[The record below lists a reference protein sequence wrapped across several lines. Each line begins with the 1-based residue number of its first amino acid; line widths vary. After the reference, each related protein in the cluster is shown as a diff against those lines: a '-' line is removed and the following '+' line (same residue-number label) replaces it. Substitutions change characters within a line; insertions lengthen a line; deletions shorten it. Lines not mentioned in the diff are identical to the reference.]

1 MKKKIKKIFLEI
13 GRRYGFVYLTVISIL
28 TILNFIAAAFTTNFL
43 YEPNINPLNFF
54 LMLFIPITSIGIG
67 VITII
72 KFILEAFKKKE
83 GSHIKLVIVIIM
95 ALITIIPSFIISS
108 ISSYIIKS
116 NINLFINSDIN
127 NSIYNVI
134 DMSNNEI
141 INKQNSMLSVL
152 SNVGRNYF
160 NNIYK
165 YIDFENPTNNFNNYD
180 RLNDMIKNYYNFQN
194 ITFLS
199 NSYYGQSSILFNTA
213 DFLPLDVNSRLYT
226 EEVVFI
232 NSEYKDL
239 FYVNAIIPL
248 SMANNYVIWSE
259 PMSSNYIEIRN
270 NALESF
276 RLYSS
281 ASMFLNEFSIIL
293 KLLYIFVLGISTFF
307 SIIFGIIL
315 ARLIYKP
322 ISLLLKATNSIINAD
337 FDIDMKF
344 SGIHDLRNLI
354 YRFNIMARALKYHR
368 DRENTRLRLETWREA
383 AIKVAHEIK
392 NPLMPIVMNA
402 EIIERNLKNNM
413 SDKDIEKIKNSTTI
427 IIKNANSI
435 SNLIKSFSEFSFA
448 IKISDKKES
457 INEVI
462 LEVLDSFKNIPNIK
476 FKVSLTK
483 HDYYLNM
490 DRDKLIM
497 SFRNLIKNSI
507 EAMENNSIESII
519 YLSSYHEIIDYKEFF
534 TVSIT
539 DTGIGIENNNIKRI
553 FEPYFTS
560 KSKGTGIG
568 LATTEKIIMEHKG
581 YISVESIIGEGSTF
595 FIRFEI

>member
-1 MKKKIKKIFLEI
+1 MENNLFLKIKN
-13 GRRYGFVYLTVISIL
+13 RYGLIYLSVISIFI
-28 TILNFIAAAFTTNFL
+28 ILDIIASAFITNFL
-43 YEPNINPLNFF
+43 YEPNTNPLNLF
-54 LMLFIPITSIGIG
+54 LILFIPSTSIFVGI
-67 VITII
+67 ITII

-95 ALITIIPSFIISS
+95 ALITILPSFIISY

-165 YIDFENPTNNFNNYD
+165 YIDFENPTNNFNNYN

-354 YRFNIMARALKYHR
+354 YKFNIMARALKYHR

-507 EAMENNSIESII
+507 EAMENNNIESII

>member
-1 MKKKIKKIFLEI
+1 MENNLFLKIKN
-13 GRRYGFVYLTVISIL
+13 RYGLIYLSLISIFI
-28 TILNFIAAAFTTNFL
+28 ILDIIASAFITNFL
-43 YEPNINPLNFF
+43 YEPNTNPLNLF
-54 LMLFIPITSIGIG
+54 LILFIPSTSIFVGI
-67 VITII
+67 ITII

-95 ALITIIPSFIISS
+95 ALITILPSFIISY

-141 INKQNSMLSVL
+141 VNKQNSMLSVL

-248 SMANNYVIWSE
+248 STANNYVIWSE

-427 IIKNANSI
+427 IIKNTNSI

-483 HDYYLNM
+483 HDYSLNM

-507 EAMENNSIESII
+507 EAMENNNIESII

>member
-1 MKKKIKKIFLEI
+1 MENNLFLKIKN
-13 GRRYGFVYLTVISIL
+13 RYGLIYLSVISIFI
-28 TILNFIAAAFTTNFL
+28 ILDIIASAFITNFL
-43 YEPNINPLNFF
+43 YEPNTNPLNLF
-54 LMLFIPITSIGIG
+54 LILFIPSTSIFVGI
-67 VITII
+67 ITII

-95 ALITIIPSFIISS
+95 ALITILPSFIISY

-165 YIDFENPTNNFNNYD
+165 YIDFVNPTNNFNNYD

-483 HDYYLNM
+483 HDYYFNM

-507 EAMENNSIESII
+507 EAMENNNIESII

>member
-1 MKKKIKKIFLEI
+1 MENNLFLKIKN
-13 GRRYGFVYLTVISIL
+13 RYGLIYLSVISIFI
-28 TILNFIAAAFTTNFL
+28 ILDIIASAFITNFL
-43 YEPNINPLNFF
+43 YEPNTNPLNLF
-54 LMLFIPITSIGIG
+54 LILFIPSTSIFVGI
-67 VITII
+67 ITII

-95 ALITIIPSFIISS
+95 ALITILPSFIISY

-165 YIDFENPTNNFNNYD
+165 YIDFVNPTNNFNNYN

-226 EEVVFI
+226 DEVIFI

-483 HDYYLNM
+483 HDYSLNM

-507 EAMENNSIESII
+507 EAMENNNIESII

>member
-1 MKKKIKKIFLEI
+1 MENNLFLKIKN
-13 GRRYGFVYLTVISIL
+13 RYGLIYLSVISIFI
-28 TILNFIAAAFTTNFL
+28 ILDIIASAFITNFL
-43 YEPNINPLNFF
+43 YEPNTNPLNLF
-54 LMLFIPITSIGIG
+54 LILFIPSTSIFVGI
-67 VITII
+67 ITII

-95 ALITIIPSFIISS
+95 ALITILPSFIISY

-141 INKQNSMLSVL
+141 VNKQNSMLSVL

-165 YIDFENPTNNFNNYD
+165 YIDFVNPTNNFNNYN

-248 SMANNYVIWSE
+248 SIANNYVIWSE

-507 EAMENNSIESII
+507 EAMENNNIESII

>member
-1 MKKKIKKIFLEI
+1 MENNLFLKIKN
-13 GRRYGFVYLTVISIL
+13 RYGLIYLSVISIFI
-28 TILNFIAAAFTTNFL
+28 ILDIIASAFITNFL
-43 YEPNINPLNFF
+43 YEPNTNPLNLF
-54 LMLFIPITSIGIG
+54 LILFIPSTSIFVGI
-67 VITII
+67 ITII

-95 ALITIIPSFIISS
+95 ALITILPSFIISY

-165 YIDFENPTNNFNNYD
+165 YIDFVNPTNNFNNYD

-483 HDYYLNM
+483 HDYSLNM

-507 EAMENNSIESII
+507 EAMENNNIESII

-581 YISVESIIGEGSTF
+581 HILVESIIGEGSTF

>member
-1 MKKKIKKIFLEI
+1 MENNLFLKIKN
-13 GRRYGFVYLTVISIL
+13 RYGLIYLSVISIFI
-28 TILNFIAAAFTTNFL
+28 ILDIIASAFITNFL
-43 YEPNINPLNFF
+43 YEPNTNPLNLF
-54 LMLFIPITSIGIG
+54 LILFIPSTSIFVGI
-67 VITII
+67 ITII

-95 ALITIIPSFIISS
+95 ALITILPSFIISY

-152 SNVGRNYF
+152 SNIGNNYF

-165 YIDFENPTNNFNNYD
+165 YIDFVNPTNNFNNYD

-462 LEVLDSFKNIPNIK
+462 LEVLDSFKNIPNTK

-507 EAMENNSIESII
+507 EAMENNNIESII

>member
-1 MKKKIKKIFLEI
+1 MENNLFLKIKN
-13 GRRYGFVYLTVISIL
+13 RYGLIYLSVISIFI
-28 TILNFIAAAFTTNFL
+28 ILDIIASAFITNFL
-43 YEPNINPLNFF
+43 YEPNTNPLNLF
-54 LMLFIPITSIGIG
+54 LILFIPSTSIFVGI
-67 VITII
+67 ITII

-95 ALITIIPSFIISS
+95 ALITILPSFIISY

-165 YIDFENPTNNFNNYD
+165 YIDFENPTNNFNNYS

-248 SMANNYVIWSE
+248 SAANNYVIWSE

-281 ASMFLNEFSIIL
+281 ASMFVNEFSIIL

-507 EAMENNSIESII
+507 EAMENNNIESII

>member
-1 MKKKIKKIFLEI
+1 MKKIKNLFLEI
-13 GRRYGFVYLTVISIL
+13 KNRYGLIYLSIISVFI
-28 TILNFIAAAFTTNFL
+28 ILNFIASAFTTNFL
-43 YEPNINPLNFF
+43 YEPNINPINLF
-54 LMLFIPITSIGIG
+54 LILFIPSTSISVGI
-67 VITII
+67 ITII
-72 KFILEAFKKKE
+72 KFIIEALKKKE
-83 GSHIKLVIVIIM
+83 GSHIKLVIVVIM
-95 ALITIIPSFIISS
+95 SLISILPSFIISY

-116 NINLFINSDIN
+116 NINLFIGSDIN

-141 INKQNSMLSVL
+141 VVKQNNMLSVI
-152 SNVGRNYF
+152 SNIGANYF
-160 NNIYK
+160 NNIYRH
-165 YIDFENPTNNFNNYD
+165 IDLENPTNNSNNYIL
-180 RLNDMIKNYYNFQN
+180 LNNMIKNYHNFKN
-194 ITFLS
+194 IAFLS
-199 NSYYGQSSILFNTA
+199 NSYYGYSTVFFNLA
-213 DFLPLDVNSRLYT
+213 DFLPLDVNYRLYT
-226 EEVVFI
+226 DEVIFI
-232 NSEYKDL
+232 NSEYRNL

-248 SMANNYVIWSE
+248 SRKNNYVIWSE

-281 ASMFLNEFSIIL
+281 ASMFVNEFSIIL
-293 KLLYIFVLGISTFF
+293 KLIYIFVLGISTFF

-315 ARLIYKP
+315 SRLITRP
-322 ISLLLKATNSIINAD
+322 ISLLLNATNSITNAD

-354 YRFNIMARALKYHR
+354 YRFNIMARALKYHK

-402 EIIERNLKNNM
+402 ELIERNLKNNM
-413 SDKDIEKIKNSTTI
+413 SDRDIEKITCSTNI

-435 SNLIKSFSEFSFA
+435 STLIKSFSEFSFS
-448 IKISDKKES
+448 IKISNQKES
-457 INEVI
+457 INAVI
-462 LEVLDSFKNIPNIK
+462 LEVLDSFKNTPNIK
-476 FKVSLTK
+476 FEVSLTK
-483 HDYYLNM
+483 HDYFINM

-497 SFRNLIKNSI
+497 AFRNLIKNSI
-507 EAMENNSIESII
+507 EAMENNDTESII
-519 YLSSYHEIIDYKEFF
+519 YLSSYHDIIDGKEFF

-539 DTGIGIENNNIKRI
+539 DTGVGIETSNIKKI

-568 LATTEKIIMEHKG
+568 LATVEKIIMEHKG
-581 YISVESIIGEGSTF
+581 YILVESIIGEGSTF

>member
-1 MKKKIKKIFLEI
+1 MENNLFLKIKN
-13 GRRYGFVYLTVISIL
+13 RYGLIYLSVISIFI
-28 TILNFIAAAFTTNFL
+28 ILDIIASVFITNFL
-43 YEPNINPLNFF
+43 YEPNTNPLNLF
-54 LMLFIPITSIGIG
+54 LILFIPSTSIFVGI
-67 VITII
+67 ITII

-165 YIDFENPTNNFNNYD
+165 YIDFENPTNNFNNYN

-483 HDYYLNM
+483 HDYSLNM

-507 EAMENNSIESII
+507 EAMENNNIESII

>member
-1 MKKKIKKIFLEI
+1 MENNLFLKIKN
-13 GRRYGFVYLTVISIL
+13 RYGLIYLSVISIFI
-28 TILNFIAAAFTTNFL
+28 ILDIIASAFITNFL
-43 YEPNINPLNFF
+43 YEPNTNPLNLF
-54 LMLFIPITSIGIG
+54 LILFIPSTSIFVGI
-67 VITII
+67 ITII

-95 ALITIIPSFIISS
+95 ALITILPSFIISY

-165 YIDFENPTNNFNNYD
+165 YIDFENPTNNFNNYN

-232 NSEYKDL
+232 NSEYRDL

-507 EAMENNSIESII
+507 EAMENNNIESII

>member
-1 MKKKIKKIFLEI
+1 MENNLFLKIKN
-13 GRRYGFVYLTVISIL
+13 RYGLIYLSVISIFI
-28 TILNFIAAAFTTNFL
+28 ILDIIASAFITNFL
-43 YEPNINPLNFF
+43 YEPNTNPLNLF
-54 LMLFIPITSIGIG
+54 LILFIPSTSIFVGI
-67 VITII
+67 ITII

-95 ALITIIPSFIISS
+95 ALITIIPSFIISY

-483 HDYYLNM
+483 HDYSLNM

-507 EAMENNSIESII
+507 EAMENNNIESII

>member
-1 MKKKIKKIFLEI
+1 MENNLFLKIKN
-13 GRRYGFVYLTVISIL
+13 RYGLIYLSVISIFI
-28 TILNFIAAAFTTNFL
+28 ILDIIASAFITNFL
-43 YEPNINPLNFF
+43 YEPNTNPLNLF
-54 LMLFIPITSIGIG
+54 LILFIPSTSIFVGI
-67 VITII
+67 ITII

-95 ALITIIPSFIISS
+95 ALITILPSFIISY

-165 YIDFENPTNNFNNYD
+165 YIDFVNPTNNFNNYN

-232 NSEYKDL
+232 NSEYRDL

-483 HDYYLNM
+483 HDYSLNM

-507 EAMENNSIESII
+507 EAMENNNIESII

>member
-1 MKKKIKKIFLEI
+1 MENNLFLKIKN
-13 GRRYGFVYLTVISIL
+13 RYGLIYLSVISIFI
-28 TILNFIAAAFTTNFL
+28 ILDIIASAFITNFL
-43 YEPNINPLNFF
+43 YEPNTNPLNLF
-54 LMLFIPITSIGIG
+54 LILFIPSTSIFVGI
-67 VITII
+67 ITII

-95 ALITIIPSFIISS
+95 ALITILPSFIISY

-165 YIDFENPTNNFNNYD
+165 YIDLENPTNNFNNYN

-507 EAMENNSIESII
+507 EAMENNNIESII

>member
-1 MKKKIKKIFLEI
+1 MENNLFLKIKN
-13 GRRYGFVYLTVISIL
+13 RYGLIYLSVISIFI
-28 TILNFIAAAFTTNFL
+28 ILDIIASAFITNFL
-43 YEPNINPLNFF
+43 YEPNTNPLNLF
-54 LMLFIPITSIGIG
+54 LILFIPSTSIFVGI
-67 VITII
+67 ITII

-95 ALITIIPSFIISS
+95 ALITILPSFIISY

-160 NNIYK
+160 NNIYR
-165 YIDFENPTNNFNNYD
+165 YIDLENPTNNFNNYD
-180 RLNDMIKNYYNFQN
+180 RLNYMIKNYYNFQN

-435 SNLIKSFSEFSFA
+435 SNLIKSFSEFSFT

-483 HDYYLNM
+483 HDYSLNM

-507 EAMENNSIESII
+507 EAMENNNIESII

>member
-1 MKKKIKKIFLEI
+1 
-13 GRRYGFVYLTVISIL
+13 
-28 TILNFIAAAFTTNFL
+28 
-43 YEPNINPLNFF
+43 
-54 LMLFIPITSIGIG
+54 
-67 VITII
+67 
-72 KFILEAFKKKE
+72 
-83 GSHIKLVIVIIM
+83 
-95 ALITIIPSFIISS
+95 
-108 ISSYIIKS
+108 
-116 NINLFINSDIN
+116 
-127 NSIYNVI
+127 
-134 DMSNNEI
+134 
-141 INKQNSMLSVL
+141 
-152 SNVGRNYF
+152 
-160 NNIYK
+160 
-165 YIDFENPTNNFNNYD
+165 
-180 RLNDMIKNYYNFQN
+180 MIKNYYNFQN

-248 SMANNYVIWSE
+248 SIANNYVIWSE

-483 HDYYLNM
+483 HDYSLNM

-507 EAMENNSIESII
+507 EAMENNNIESII

>member
-1 MKKKIKKIFLEI
+1 MENNLFLKIKN
-13 GRRYGFVYLTVISIL
+13 RYGLIYLSVISIFI
-28 TILNFIAAAFTTNFL
+28 ILDITASAFITNFL
-43 YEPNINPLNFF
+43 YEPNTNPLNLF
-54 LMLFIPITSIGIG
+54 LILFIPSTSIFVGI
-67 VITII
+67 ITII

-95 ALITIIPSFIISS
+95 ALITILPSFIISY

-165 YIDFENPTNNFNNYD
+165 YIDFENPTNNFNNYN

-248 SMANNYVIWSE
+248 SIANNYVIWSE

-322 ISLLLKATNSIINAD
+322 ISLLLKATNSIINAE

-507 EAMENNSIESII
+507 EAMENNNIESII

>member
-1 MKKKIKKIFLEI
+1 MENNLFLKIKN
-13 GRRYGFVYLTVISIL
+13 RYGLIYLSVISIFI
-28 TILNFIAAAFTTNFL
+28 ILDIIASAFITNFL
-43 YEPNINPLNFF
+43 YEPNTNPLNLF
-54 LMLFIPITSIGIG
+54 LILFIPSTSIFVGI
-67 VITII
+67 ITII

-95 ALITIIPSFIISS
+95 ALITILPSFIISY
-108 ISSYIIKS
+108 ISSYIVKS

-160 NNIYK
+160 NNIYR
-165 YIDFENPTNNFNNYD
+165 YIDLENPTNNFNNYD

-232 NSEYKDL
+232 NSEYRDL

-281 ASMFLNEFSIIL
+281 ASMFVNEFSIIL

-413 SDKDIEKIKNSTTI
+413 SDKDIEKIKNYTTI

-483 HDYYLNM
+483 HDYSLNM

-507 EAMENNSIESII
+507 EAMENNNIESII

>member
-1 MKKKIKKIFLEI
+1 MKKINNIFLEI
-13 GRRYGFVYLTVISIL
+13 KNRYGLIYLSIISVFIIL
-28 TILNFIAAAFTTNFL
+28 DFIAAAFTTNFL
-43 YEPNINPLNFF
+43 YEPNINLVNLF
-54 LMLFIPITSIGIG
+54 LILFIPSTSITVG
-67 VITII
+67 VVTII
-72 KFILEAFKKKE
+72 KFIIEALKKKE
-83 GSHIKLVIVIIM
+83 GSHIKLVIVVIM
-95 ALITIIPSFIISS
+95 ALISILPSFIISY

-116 NINLFINSDIN
+116 NINLFIGSDIN

-141 INKQNSMLSVL
+141 VVKQNNMLAVI
-152 SNVGRNYF
+152 SNVGANYF
-160 NNIYK
+160 NNIYR
-165 YIDFENPTNNFNNYD
+165 YVDLENPTNNFNNYML
-180 RLNDMIKNYYNFQN
+180 LNNMIKNYHNFQN
-194 ITFLS
+194 IAFLS
-199 NSYYGQSSILFNTA
+199 NSYYGYSSVLFNLA
-213 DFLPLDVNSRLYT
+213 DFLPLDVNYRLYT
-226 EEVVFI
+226 DEVIFI
-232 NSEYKDL
+232 NSEYRNL

-248 SMANNYVIWSE
+248 STENNYVIWSE
-259 PMSSNYIEIRN
+259 PMSSNYIEVRN

-281 ASMFLNEFSIIL
+281 ASMFINEFSIIL
-293 KLLYIFVLGISTFF
+293 KLIYIFVLGISTFF

-315 ARLIYKP
+315 SRLITRP
-322 ISLLLKATNSIINAD
+322 ISLLLNATNSITNAD

-354 YRFNIMARALKYHR
+354 YRFNIMARALKYHK

-402 EIIERNLKNNM
+402 ELIERNLKNNM
-413 SDKDIEKIKNSTTI
+413 SDRDIEKIKGSTNI

-435 SNLIKSFSEFSFA
+435 STLVKSFSEFSFS

-457 INEVI
+457 INAVI
-462 LEVLDSFKNIPNIK
+462 LEVLDSFKNTPNIK
-476 FKVSLTK
+476 FEVSLTK
-483 HDYYLNM
+483 HDYFINM

-497 SFRNLIKNSI
+497 AFRNLIKNSI
-507 EAMENNSIESII
+507 EAMENNNTQSII
-519 YLSSYHEIIDYKEFF
+519 YLSSYHDIFDGKEFF

-539 DTGIGIENNNIKRI
+539 DTGVGIETSNIKKI

-568 LATTEKIIMEHKG
+568 LATVEKIIMEHKG
-581 YISVESIIGEGSTF
+581 YILVESIVGEGSTF

>member
-1 MKKKIKKIFLEI
+1 MENNLFLKIKN
-13 GRRYGFVYLTVISIL
+13 RYGLIYLSVISIFI
-28 TILNFIAAAFTTNFL
+28 ILDIIASVFITNFL
-43 YEPNINPLNFF
+43 YEPNTNPLNLF
-54 LMLFIPITSIGIG
+54 LILFIPSTSIFVGI
-67 VITII
+67 ITII

-95 ALITIIPSFIISS
+95 ALITILPSFIISY

-507 EAMENNSIESII
+507 EAMENNNIESII

>member
-1 MKKKIKKIFLEI
+1 MENNLFLKIKN
-13 GRRYGFVYLTVISIL
+13 RYGLIYLSVISIFI
-28 TILNFIAAAFTTNFL
+28 ILDIIASAFITNFL
-43 YEPNINPLNFF
+43 YEPNTNPLNLF
-54 LMLFIPITSIGIG
+54 LILFIPSTSIFVGI
-67 VITII
+67 ITII

-95 ALITIIPSFIISS
+95 ALITILPSFIISY

-141 INKQNSMLSVL
+141 VNKQNSMLSVL

-402 EIIERNLKNNM
+402 EIIERNLKSNM

-483 HDYYLNM
+483 HDYYFNM

-507 EAMENNSIESII
+507 EAMENNNIESII

>member
-1 MKKKIKKIFLEI
+1 MENNLFLKIKN
-13 GRRYGFVYLTVISIL
+13 RYGLIYLSVISIFI
-28 TILNFIAAAFTTNFL
+28 ILDIIASAFITNFL
-43 YEPNINPLNFF
+43 YEPNTNPLNLF
-54 LMLFIPITSIGIG
+54 LILFIPSTSIFVGI
-67 VITII
+67 ITII

-95 ALITIIPSFIISS
+95 ALITILPSFIISY

-165 YIDFENPTNNFNNYD
+165 YIDFENPTNNFNNYN

-281 ASMFLNEFSIIL
+281 ASMFVNEFSIIL

-483 HDYYLNM
+483 HDYSLNM

-507 EAMENNSIESII
+507 EAMENNNIESII

>member
-1 MKKKIKKIFLEI
+1 MENNLFLKIKN
-13 GRRYGFVYLTVISIL
+13 RYGLIYLSVISIFI
-28 TILNFIAAAFTTNFL
+28 ILDIIASAFITNFL
-43 YEPNINPLNFF
+43 YEPNTNPLNLF
-54 LMLFIPITSIGIG
+54 LILFIPSTSIFVGI
-67 VITII
+67 ITII

-95 ALITIIPSFIISS
+95 ALITILPSFIISY

-165 YIDFENPTNNFNNYD
+165 YIDFVNPTNNFNNYN

-248 SMANNYVIWSE
+248 STANNYVIWSE

-322 ISLLLKATNSIINAD
+322 ISLLLKATNSIINAE

-483 HDYYLNM
+483 YDYSLNM

-507 EAMENNSIESII
+507 EAMENNNIESII

>member
-1 MKKKIKKIFLEI
+1 MENNLFLKIKN
-13 GRRYGFVYLTVISIL
+13 RYGLIYLSVIFIFIIL
-28 TILNFIAAAFTTNFL
+28 DIIASAFITNFL
-43 YEPNINPLNFF
+43 YEPNTNPLNLF
-54 LMLFIPITSIGIG
+54 LILFIPSTSIFVGI
-67 VITII
+67 ITII

-95 ALITIIPSFIISS
+95 ALITILPSFIISY

-165 YIDFENPTNNFNNYD
+165 YIDFVNPTNNFNNYD

-507 EAMENNSIESII
+507 EAMENNNIESII

-539 DTGIGIENNNIKRI
+539 DTGMGIENNNIKRI

>member
-1 MKKKIKKIFLEI
+1 MENNLFLKIKN
-13 GRRYGFVYLTVISIL
+13 RYGLIYLSVIFIFIIL
-28 TILNFIAAAFTTNFL
+28 DIIASAFITNFL
-43 YEPNINPLNFF
+43 YEPNTNPLNLF
-54 LMLFIPITSIGIG
+54 LILFIPSTSIFVGI
-67 VITII
+67 ITII

-95 ALITIIPSFIISS
+95 ALITILPSFIISY

-165 YIDFENPTNNFNNYD
+165 YIDFENPTNNFNNYN

-462 LEVLDSFKNIPNIK
+462 LEMLDSFKNIPNIK

-483 HDYYLNM
+483 HDYSLNM

-507 EAMENNSIESII
+507 EAMENNNIESII

>member
-1 MKKKIKKIFLEI
+1 MENNLFLKIKN
-13 GRRYGFVYLTVISIL
+13 RYGLIYLSVISIFI
-28 TILNFIAAAFTTNFL
+28 ILDIITSAFITNFL
-43 YEPNINPLNFF
+43 YEPNTNPLNLF
-54 LMLFIPITSIGIG
+54 LILFIPSTSIFVGI
-67 VITII
+67 ITII

-95 ALITIIPSFIISS
+95 ALITILPSFIISY

-165 YIDFENPTNNFNNYD
+165 YIDFVNPTNNFNNYD

-457 INEVI
+457 INKVI

>member
-1 MKKKIKKIFLEI
+1 MENNLFLKIKN
-13 GRRYGFVYLTVISIL
+13 RYGLIYLSVISIFI
-28 TILNFIAAAFTTNFL
+28 ILDIIASAFITNFL
-43 YEPNINPLNFF
+43 YEPNTNPLNLF
-54 LMLFIPITSIGIG
+54 LILFIPSTSIFVGI
-67 VITII
+67 ITII

-95 ALITIIPSFIISS
+95 ALITILPSFIISY

-152 SNVGRNYF
+152 SNIGNNYF

-165 YIDFENPTNNFNNYD
+165 YIDFVNPTNNFNNYD

-281 ASMFLNEFSIIL
+281 ASMFVNEFSIIL

-507 EAMENNSIESII
+507 EAMENNNIESII

-568 LATTEKIIMEHKG
+568 LTTVEKIIMEHKG

>member
-1 MKKKIKKIFLEI
+1 MENNLFLKIKN
-13 GRRYGFVYLTVISIL
+13 RYGLIYLSVISIFI
-28 TILNFIAAAFTTNFL
+28 ILDIIASAFITNFL
-43 YEPNINPLNFF
+43 YEPNTNPLNLF
-54 LMLFIPITSIGIG
+54 LILFIPSTSIFVGI
-67 VITII
+67 ITII

-95 ALITIIPSFIISS
+95 ALITILPSFIISY

-134 DMSNNEI
+134 DMSNKEI

-165 YIDFENPTNNFNNYD
+165 YIDFVNPTNNFNNYD

-248 SMANNYVIWSE
+248 STANNYVIWSE

-483 HDYYLNM
+483 HDYSLNM

-507 EAMENNSIESII
+507 EAMENNNIESII

>member
-1 MKKKIKKIFLEI
+1 MENNLFLKIKN
-13 GRRYGFVYLTVISIL
+13 RYGLIYLSVISIFI
-28 TILNFIAAAFTTNFL
+28 ILDIIASAFITNFL
-43 YEPNINPLNFF
+43 YEPNTNPLNLF
-54 LMLFIPITSIGIG
+54 LILFIPSTSIFVGI
-67 VITII
+67 ITII

-95 ALITIIPSFIISS
+95 ALITILPSFIISY

-160 NNIYK
+160 NNIYI
-165 YIDFENPTNNFNNYD
+165 YIDFENPTNNFNNYN

-248 SMANNYVIWSE
+248 SIANNYVIWSE

-368 DRENTRLRLETWREA
+368 YRENTRLRLETWREA

-448 IKISDKKES
+448 IKISDKIES

-507 EAMENNSIESII
+507 EAMENNNIESII

>member
-1 MKKKIKKIFLEI
+1 MENNLFLKIKN
-13 GRRYGFVYLTVISIL
+13 RYGLIYLSVISIFI
-28 TILNFIAAAFTTNFL
+28 ILDIIASAFITNFL
-43 YEPNINPLNFF
+43 YEPNTNPLNLF
-54 LMLFIPITSIGIG
+54 LILFIPSTSIFVGI
-67 VITII
+67 ITII

-95 ALITIIPSFIISS
+95 ALITILPSFIISY

-165 YIDFENPTNNFNNYD
+165 YIDFENPTNNFNNYN

-248 SMANNYVIWSE
+248 SAANNYVIWSE

-507 EAMENNSIESII
+507 EAMENNNIESII

>member
-1 MKKKIKKIFLEI
+1 MENNLFLKIKN
-13 GRRYGFVYLTVISIL
+13 RYGLIYLSVISIFI
-28 TILNFIAAAFTTNFL
+28 ILDIIASAFITNFL
-43 YEPNINPLNFF
+43 YEPNTNPLNLF
-54 LMLFIPITSIGIG
+54 LILFIPSTSIFVGI
-67 VITII
+67 ITII

-95 ALITIIPSFIISS
+95 ALITILPSFIISY

-165 YIDFENPTNNFNNYD
+165 YIDFVNPTNNFNNYD

-483 HDYYLNM
+483 HDYSLNM

-507 EAMENNSIESII
+507 EAMENNNIESII

-539 DTGIGIENNNIKRI
+539 DTGMGIENNNIKRI

>member
-1 MKKKIKKIFLEI
+1 MENNLFLKIKN
-13 GRRYGFVYLTVISIL
+13 RYGLIYLSVISIFI
-28 TILNFIAAAFTTNFL
+28 ILDIIASAFITNFL
-43 YEPNINPLNFF
+43 YEPNTNPLNLF
-54 LMLFIPITSIGIG
+54 LILFIPSTSIFVGI
-67 VITII
+67 ITII

-95 ALITIIPSFIISS
+95 ALITILPSFIISY

-180 RLNDMIKNYYNFQN
+180 RLKDMIKNYYNFQN

-435 SNLIKSFSEFSFA
+435 SNLIESFSEFSFA

-483 HDYYLNM
+483 HDYSLNM

-507 EAMENNSIESII
+507 EAMENNNIESII

>member
-1 MKKKIKKIFLEI
+1 MENNLFLKIKN
-13 GRRYGFVYLTVISIL
+13 RYGLIYLSVISIFI
-28 TILNFIAAAFTTNFL
+28 ILDIIASAFITNFL
-43 YEPNINPLNFF
+43 YEPNTNPLNLF
-54 LMLFIPITSIGIG
+54 LILFIPSTSIFVGI
-67 VITII
+67 ITII

-95 ALITIIPSFIISS
+95 ALITILPSFIISY

-160 NNIYK
+160 NNIYR
-165 YIDFENPTNNFNNYD
+165 YIDLENPTNNFNNYD

-248 SMANNYVIWSE
+248 STANNYVIWSE

-507 EAMENNSIESII
+507 EAMENNNIESMI

>member
-1 MKKKIKKIFLEI
+1 MENNLFLKIKN
-13 GRRYGFVYLTVISIL
+13 RYGLIYLSVISIFI
-28 TILNFIAAAFTTNFL
+28 ILDIIASAFITNFL
-43 YEPNINPLNFF
+43 YEPNTNPLNLF
-54 LMLFIPITSIGIG
+54 LILFIPSTSIFVGI
-67 VITII
+67 ITII

-95 ALITIIPSFIISS
+95 ALITILPSFIISY

-281 ASMFLNEFSIIL
+281 ASMFVNEFSIIL

-507 EAMENNSIESII
+507 EAMENNNIESII

>member
-1 MKKKIKKIFLEI
+1 MENNLFLKIKN
-13 GRRYGFVYLTVISIL
+13 RYGLIYLSVISIFI
-28 TILNFIAAAFTTNFL
+28 ILDIIASAFITNFL
-43 YEPNINPLNFF
+43 YEPNTNPLNLF
-54 LMLFIPITSIGIG
+54 LILFIPSTSIFVGI
-67 VITII
+67 ITII

-95 ALITIIPSFIISS
+95 ALITILPSFIISY

-165 YIDFENPTNNFNNYD
+165 YIDFENPTNNFNNYN

-248 SMANNYVIWSE
+248 SIANNYVIWSE

-402 EIIERNLKNNM
+402 ELIERNLKNNM

-507 EAMENNSIESII
+507 EAMENNNIESII

>member
-1 MKKKIKKIFLEI
+1 MENNLFLKIKN
-13 GRRYGFVYLTVISIL
+13 RYGLIYLSVISIFI
-28 TILNFIAAAFTTNFL
+28 ILDIIASAFITNFL
-43 YEPNINPLNFF
+43 YEPNTNPLNLF
-54 LMLFIPITSIGIG
+54 LILFIPSTSIFVGI
-67 VITII
+67 ITII

-83 GSHIKLVIVIIM
+83 GSHIKLVIVIIV
-95 ALITIIPSFIISS
+95 ALITILPSFIISY

-483 HDYYLNM
+483 HDYSLNM

-507 EAMENNSIESII
+507 EAMENNNIESII